1 MVAKPKKTKEK
12 ILKDDYTGP
21 RNILITGAA
30 GYVGA
35 MLCDQF
41 SICSELKNIIAIDK
55 EPMPE
60 LLKGNK
66 KIKWITSELSS
77 GEWEKEAEKFSPEVI
92 MHTAWQI
99 SELLGESDK
108 QRKMNIEGSERIFN
122 FFFKNT
128 FTKKL
133 IHFSTIS
140 SYGAFDTNSPERLF
154 VEGDM
159 LRENEYL
166 YGLEKKEVESILAKK
181 YSESSRN
188 KDVFVLR
195 PTTIMGPRCKYMS
208 GKKGLLY
215 TIEHEI
221 SFFPMTN
228 EKWGRQ
234 YVHEDDIT
242 DIVAIMTF
250 NEIPVKGYEVFNV
263 SPKDILF
270 GEDLVKFFG
279 KEKKYIPPFFVRVAF
294 FFARN
299 FFVGRFP
306 ATGVGSWKFLCY
318 PIFIEGSKVNKVLK
332 YKYNFSS
339 FDALEAKRGRYEYIV
354 PRLDDNDKQ
363 NEVQEKDEQ

>member
-1 MVAKPKKTKEK
+1 MATKKKTKERISK
-12 ILKDDYTGP
+12 NNYTGP
-21 RNILITGAA
+21 HTILITGAA

-41 SICSELKNIIAIDK
+41 SACPELKNIVAIDK

-92 MHTAWQI
+92 IHTAWQI
-99 SELLGESDK
+99 SELLGESER
-108 QRKMNIEGSERIFN
+108 QRKMNIEGSEKVFD
-122 FFFKNT
+122 FFFRST

-133 IHFSTIS
+133 IHFSTNS
-140 SYGAFDTNSPERLF
+140 SYGAFDVNSHERLF

-166 YGLEKKEVESILAKK
+166 YGLEKKEAESILAKK
-181 YSESSRN
+181 YVESSRN

-242 DIVAIMTF
+242 DIVAIITF
-250 NEIPVKGYEVFNV
+250 NDIPVKGYEVFNI

-270 GEDLVKFFG
+270 GEDLAKFFG
-279 KEKKYIPPFFVRVAF
+279 KEKKYIPPVFVRIAF

-306 ATGVGSWKFLCY
+306 VTGVGSWKFLCY
-318 PIFIEGSKVNKVLK
+318 PIFIEGSKVNRSLK

-339 FDALEAKRGRYEYIV
+339 FDALEAKKGRYDYAV
-354 PRLDDNDKQ
+354 PKISAEKEND
-363 NEVQEKDEQ
+363 EKKEEAGK